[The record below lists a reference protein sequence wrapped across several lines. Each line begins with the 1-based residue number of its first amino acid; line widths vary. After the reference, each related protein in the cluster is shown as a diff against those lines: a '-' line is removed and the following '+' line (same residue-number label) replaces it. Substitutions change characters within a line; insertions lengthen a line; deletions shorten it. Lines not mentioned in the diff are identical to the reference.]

1 MGIPPLT
8 FLRDRTDHTSETM
21 RMSANEFAV
30 PIDQRYF
37 EDYVPGSSYEYG
49 PISVSEAEIIDF
61 AKKFDTQYI
70 HTDPQ
75 KAAQGPFGGLIA
87 SGWHT
92 ASLMM
97 RLYSDNYISS
107 VAAIASPGVDEL
119 RWIKPVRPGDSL
131 SIRVTAL
138 EAQRSQSK
146 PQMGMVRVFVEV
158 FNQQKEIVMT
168 LKPMN
173 LLRCRTSPK

>member
-1 MGIPPLT
+1 
-8 FLRDRTDHTSETM
+8 
-21 RMSANEFAV
+21 MSATEFSV
-30 PIDQRYF
+30 PINERYF
-37 EDYVPGSSYEYG
+37 EDYIPGSVYAYG
-49 PISVSEAEIIDF
+49 PITVSEAEIIDF
-61 AKKFDTQYI
+61 AKKFDTQPI

-75 KAAQGPFGGLIA
+75 RAAAGPFSGIIA

-97 RLYSDNYISS
+97 RLYSDNFISS

-131 SIRVTAL
+131 SIRITVI
-138 EAQRSQSK
+138 ESRRSQSK
-146 PQMGMVRVFVEV
+146 PHIGMVRVLVEV
-158 FNQQKEIVMT
+158 FNQHQELVMT